1 VVSNS
6 KCVYMPRS
14 IHTLNIMYK
23 LPHQD
28 GCCHHTCAYDLSN
41 GIIIPPHNFVHESNT
56 LYYQL
61 QVITLY
67 NFGLASNGMASVVNP
82 MKIYFSIPKCIDIH
96 YGAKSSVSGV
106 VVSVLATG
114 PKDRRFK
121 PSRSDGFLRVIKIRS
136 TLFFRW
142 YVKPEVPCSK
152 ILWHVEEL
160 SRYFR

>member
-14 IHTLNIMYK
+14 IHTLNVMYK

-28 GCCHHTCAYDLSN
+28 ECCHHTCADDLSN
-41 GIIIPPHNFVHESNT
+41 GIIIPPPNFAHESNT

-67 NFGLASNGMASVVNP
+67 NFGLASNGMTSVVNS
-82 MKIYFSIPKCIDIH
+82 MKIYFSIPKCIDRH
-96 YGAKSSVSGV
+96 HLTKSSVSGV

-114 PKDRRFK
+114 PKGCRFK
-121 PSRSDGFLRVIKIRS
+121 PSQSDGFLRAIKIRS
-136 TLFFRW
+136 TPFFGW
-142 YVKPEVPCSK
+142 YVKLEVLCSK
-152 ILWHVEEL
+152 ILWHVEKF